1 MNGITI
7 LIVEDNET
15 LANELK
21 DYLNKYGYTT
31 VTIKDFSNVLNEC
44 IKTNPDLILLDINL
58 PFYDGFYWCMQIRE
72 YSQIPIIYISSRNSN
87 HDKIMAIAQGGDD
100 FVEKPFNLSILKAK
114 SKRSLEEHINI
125 KSTRNNTLKN
135 TFTTI
140 QQTIVFIIT
149 IKK

>member
-44 IKTNPDLILLDINL
+44 IKTNPDLILLRYKL
-58 PFYDGFYWCMQIRE
+58 
-72 YSQIPIIYISSRNSN
+72 
-87 HDKIMAIAQGGDD
+87 
-100 FVEKPFNLSILKAK
+100 
-114 SKRSLEEHINI
+114 
-125 KSTRNNTLKN
+125 
-135 TFTTI
+135 TFL
-140 QQTIVFIIT
+140 
-149 IKK
+149 